1 MQLSS
6 VFPVGLFGADGPIQ
20 SQLDEQLKQGIG
32 HVAALGLIGHKT
44 PEQIAKSVNAVQ
56 RYLVTQTR
64 LKIPAI
70 FHNEAMSGVVA
81 PHFTQF
87 PTSIGLAATWT
98 PRRRRKWLTSS
109 DVRCARWASSKRSRP
124 SSTWRAMPAGGGR
137 ARRTEK
143 IPTS

>member
-6 VFPVGLFGADGPIQ
+6 VFPVGLFGADGPVQ
-20 SQLDEQLKQGIG
+20 SQLDKQLKQGIG

-70 FHNEAMSGVVA
+70 LPQRSDE
-81 PHFTQF
+81 
-87 PTSIGLAATWT
+87 
-98 PRRRRKWLTSS
+98 RR
-109 DVRCARWASSKRSRP
+109 
-124 SSTWRAMPAGGGR
+124 GR
-137 ARRTEK
+137 AALHAVPHLDWTRGDVGSRGDAGNG
-143 IPTS
+143 